1 MGQRPPGRVDRRI
14 RTNRQPNRSLCLRV
28 DPHSPEGPQDARSRD
43 EGERFLR
50 KATELN
56 PDSWNFFRQMKNLGH
71 KLGSG
76 GPEYMAR
83 VRKWS
88 KQGNEYYPLPDIEG
102 IGGAKK

>member
-1 MGQRPPGRVDRRI
+1 
-14 RTNRQPNRSLCLRV
+14 LRLRL
-28 DPHSPEGPQDARSRD
+28 DPQSPEGPQDARSRD

-56 PDSWNFFRQMKNLGH
+56 PENLGH

>member
-1 MGQRPPGRVDRRI
+1 MDQG
-14 RTNRQPNRSLCLRV
+14 N
-28 DPHSPEGPQDARSRD
+28 RD

-88 KQGNEYYPLPDIEG
+88 KEGNEYYPLPDIGG